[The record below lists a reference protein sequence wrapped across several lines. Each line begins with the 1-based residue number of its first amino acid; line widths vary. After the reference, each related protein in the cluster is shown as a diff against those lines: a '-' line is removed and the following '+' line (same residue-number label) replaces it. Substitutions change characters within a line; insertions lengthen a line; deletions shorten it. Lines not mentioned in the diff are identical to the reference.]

1 MLSHPKKFPKKHEQI
16 VHYRNKTH
24 SKKELGTKIMKEVD
38 KTFFV
43 ITFMCSKSKSCNS
56 FQ

>member
-38 KTFFV
+38 NK
-43 ITFMCSKSKSCNS
+43 NS
-56 FQ
+56 RKYLEYN